1 MLVQRTLKRMVNM
14 KGTGLH
20 SGQPVTVQLVPAPAG
35 NGIVF
40 QRTDL
45 EGQPV
50 IPAAY
55 DRVVDTRLC
64 TTLGM
69 GEVRVATIEHLMSA
83 LYGVGVDNV
92 QVRVDGPE
100 IPILD
105 GSSQPWIQA
114 ILEAGTRRQQRCRR
128 LMVVRRAV
136 TVRDGDAW
144 ARFEPSSRFRISAR
158 VDYDH
163 PLISRHLFTFD
174 FSELDF
180 VQKIASARTFAFKRE
195 VEALRSMG
203 LALGG
208 SLDNAIVVDDFSI
221 LNPDG
226 LRFVDE
232 FVRHKVLDAI
242 GDVALAGE
250 KLVGHLVLHRSGH
263 ALNNQ
268 LLHAVFADARNY
280 RLVSTERQS
289 ALPAHG
295 VELPE
300 TQTGLPTAVGA

>member
-1 MLVQRTLKRMVNM
+1 MLAQRTLKRAVSMTGN
-14 KGTGLH
+14 GLH
-20 SGQPVTVQLVPAPAG
+20 SGRPVRVRLVPAPAG

-45 EGQPV
+45 EGEPAIQ
-50 IPAAY
+50 AAY

-64 TTLGM
+64 TTLGAD
-69 GEVRVATIEHLMSA
+69 GVRVGTVEHLMSA
-83 LYGVGVDNV
+83 LYGIGIDNV
-92 QVRVDGPE
+92 QVLVDGPE

-114 ILEAGTRRQQRCRR
+114 ILKAGTRRQHRCRR

-158 VDYDH
+158 VDFDH

-180 VQKIASARTFAFKRE
+180 VQKIAGARTFAFKRE

-203 LALGG
+203 LAKGG
-208 SLDNAIVVDDFSI
+208 SLDNAIVIDDFSI
-221 LNPDG
+221 LNPEG
-226 LRFVDE
+226 LRFADE

-242 GDVALAGE
+242 GDIALSGE
-250 KLVGHLVLHRSGH
+250 KVIGHLVLHRSGH

-268 LLHAVFADARNY
+268 LLHQLFSDARNY
-280 RLVSTERQS
+280 RLVETERRG

-295 VELPE
+295 VEVPE
-300 TQTGLPTAVGA
+300 AQTVLPTAVGA

>member
-1 MLVQRTLKRMVNM
+1 MLAQRTLKRAVSVTGN
-14 KGTGLH
+14 GLH
-20 SGQPVTVQLVPAPAG
+20 SGSPVRVRLLPAPAG
-35 NGIVF
+35 NGVVF

-45 EGQPV
+45 DGEPS

-64 TTLGM
+64 TTLGTD
-69 GEVRVATIEHLMSA
+69 GVRIATVEHLMSA
-83 LYGVGVDNV
+83 LYGLGIDNV
-92 QVRVDGPE
+92 QILVDGPE

-105 GSSQPWIQA
+105 GSSQPWIRA
-114 ILEAGTRRQQRCRR
+114 ILKAGTRRQHRCRR

-158 VDYDH
+158 VDFDH

-195 VEALRSMG
+195 VDALRSMG
-203 LALGG
+203 LAKGG
-208 SLDNAIVVDDFSI
+208 SLDNAIVIDDFSI
-221 LNPDG
+221 LNPEG
-226 LRFVDE
+226 LRFADE

-242 GDVALAGE
+242 GDIALSGD
-250 KLVGHLVLHRSGH
+250 KVIGHLVLHRSGH

-268 LLHAVFADARNY
+268 LLHELFADARNF
-280 RLVSTERQS
+280 RLVETERRA

-295 VELPE
+295 VEVPDA
-300 TQTGLPTAVGA
+300 QTGLPTAVGA

>member
-1 MLVQRTLKRMVNM
+1 MLAQRTLKRAINVTG
-14 KGTGLH
+14 KGLH
-20 SGQPVTVQLVPAPAG
+20 SGRPVHVRLVPAPAG

-45 EGQPV
+45 EGAPTVQ
-50 IPAAY
+50 AAY

-64 TTLGM
+64 TTLGL
-69 GEVRVATIEHLMSA
+69 GEVRVGTVEHLMSA
-83 LYGVGVDNV
+83 LYGIGVDNV
-92 QVRVDGPE
+92 QVLVDGPE

-105 GSSQPWIQA
+105 GSSQPWIRA

-158 VDYDH
+158 VDFDH

-180 VQKIASARTFAFKRE
+180 VQQIASARTFAFKRE

-203 LALGG
+203 LAQGG
-208 SLDNAIVVDDFSI
+208 SLENAIVIDDFSI
-221 LNPDG
+221 LNPEG
-226 LRFVDE
+226 LRFADE

-242 GDVALAGE
+242 GDIALSGE

-268 LLHAVFADARNY
+268 LLHALFADARNY
-280 RLVSTERQS
+280 RLVETERQS

-295 VELPE
+295 VDLPE
-300 TQTGLPTAVGA
+300 AETSLPTAVGA